1 MRKPVLA
8 LGMAAAAVVV
18 LAACGS
24 NDTTTATTSD
34 NGDSGGAGKITIMSP
49 KNGASVKEPFTLKF
63 DAGDIGPT
71 DSGKDHVHIFTDGKE
86 TDYTVVT
93 QNSFQIKGL
102 SPGEHTINVTKQHA
116 DHSPAGAEAEIKIK
130 VSGGDTSGDKS
141 DDKSGDNQNDQPDY
155 GY

>member
-1 MRKPVLA
+1 MRKPVLT
-8 LGMAAAAVVV
+8 LGMAAAAAVL

-24 NDTTTATTSD
+24 NDGTTATTAD
-34 NGDSGGAGKITIMSP
+34 NSGGGDAGKVMIMSP

-63 DAGDIGPT
+63 NAGDIGPT
-71 DSGKDHVHIFTDGKE
+71 DSGKDHVHVFTDGKE

-116 DHSPAGAEAEIKIK
+116 DHSPTGAKAEIKVK
-130 VSGGDTSGDKS
+130 VTGGSTSGGKKSGGDQK
-141 DDKSGDNQNDQPDY
+141 DQPDY